1 MAVLARANALRRR
14 LRGRSDERDR
24 TGSARRSSG
33 DSASL
38 RVLTCANAMLIDP
51 ESLPFRELVDAAPDG
66 ILVTSQGGVILLVN
80 AEAERMFGYSR
91 DELVGKPIH
100 LLVPERLRVRHPEHV
115 KSFHESP
122 RLRPMGSG
130 LDLFGRRRDGSE
142 FPVEISLSPMQHA
155 GQRLVVAG
163 IRDITDRRKIESE
176 VKRANA
182 YLVSAV
188 DAIQDAFALYDEHD
202 RVVLVNS
209 ACRQLLGGSLS
220 GAIIGRRFDEVL
232 PEALSAGV
240 FDFSD
245 ESREALLERWVAY
258 HNAPSGTLDVRTGR
272 GRYLRVVERKT
283 PEHGTVSVMMD
294 VTDDVLREAE
304 LRSASAAKSEFL
316 SSMSH
321 ELRTP
326 LNAVLGFAQLLE
338 RDRKQPLSDRQQ
350 ERLQHVLH
358 GGEHLLRL
366 IDDVLDLS
374 RIEAGRITMSCE
386 PVGVREVL
394 SEVLTT
400 LEPMAARARI
410 KLDVAAIPADLPRV
424 VADRTRLAQILMNFG
439 SNAIKYGKP
448 DGSAT
453 FEAAAA
459 GANVRITVIDDG
471 IGIPAD
477 KRGKLFEP
485 FQRAGQETGP
495 IEGTG
500 IGLVIS
506 KRLAGLMHGSVGF
519 TSEAGQGSRFWVE
532 VPMLHAGAAGLA
544 ETPAAATVTSPLA
557 VTAERYKVVY
567 VEDNPSNIAFM
578 RDLVEDLPSVEL
590 LTAPTAEI
598 GLPLIRSHQ
607 PAAVIMDVN
616 LPGMSGLEAV
626 KLLQQWPET
635 RDIPI
640 VGLSAAALIKD
651 TARAQEAGF
660 YRYLT
665 KPVKVAELTAVLEDL
680 LVPRRA

>member
-1 MAVLARANALRRR
+1 VTPGLARV
-14 LRGRSDERDR
+14 
-24 TGSARRSSG
+24 TGTGYSF
-33 DSASL
+33 
-38 RVLTCANAMLIDP
+38 VPMPIDP
-51 ESLPFRELVDAAPDG
+51 ETLPFRQLVDAAPDG
-66 ILVTSQGGVILLVN
+66 ILVTDQRGIIVLVN
-80 AEAERMFGYSR
+80 AEAERMFGYAR
-91 DELVGKPIH
+91 DALVGKPIH
-100 LLVPERLRVRHPEHV
+100 VLVPERLRARHPEHV
-115 KSFHESP
+115 ESFHAAP

-130 LDLFGRRRDGSE
+130 LDLSGHRSDGTE
-142 FPVEISLSPMQHA
+142 FPVEISLSPIQHA
-155 GQRLVVAG
+155 GERLVVAG
-163 IRDITDRRKIESE
+163 IRDVTDRRTIERQA
-176 VKRANA
+176 KRANA

-188 DAIQDAFALYDEHD
+188 DAIQDAFALYDEDD

-209 ACRQLLGGSLS
+209 SCRQLLGGTLA
-220 GAIIGRRFDEVL
+220 GAIVGRRFDEVL
-232 PEALSAGV
+232 PAALGAGV

-245 ESREALLERWVAY
+245 ESRDALLQRWLAY
-258 HNAPSGTLDVRTGR
+258 HASPSGTLDVRTGG

-283 PEHGTVSVMMD
+283 PEHGTVSLMMD

-338 RDRKQPLSDRQQ
+338 RDRKQPLTLRQQ

-374 RIEAGRITMSCE
+374 RIEAGRITISCE
-386 PVGVREVL
+386 PVVVREVL
-394 SEVLTT
+394 AEVTTT
-400 LEPMAARARI
+400 LEPMATHAHITLA
-410 KLDVAAIPADLPRV
+410 VAPIRGDLPRV

-448 DGSAT
+448 GGQAT
-453 FEAAAA
+453 FEAIGDADS
-459 GANVRITVIDDG
+459 VRITVIDDG

-477 KRGKLFEP
+477 KRDRLFEP

-506 KRLAGLMHGSVGF
+506 KRLAGLMQGTVGF
-519 TSEAGQGSRFWVE
+519 TSEAGHGSRFWVE
-532 VPMLHAGAAGLA
+532 VPTYRATTADLTA
-544 ETPAAATVTSPLA
+544 TPQVVPATSPLA
-557 VTAERYKVVY
+557 TTGARHKVVY

-578 RDLVEDLPSVEL
+578 RELVEDLASVEL

-598 GLPLIRSHQ
+598 GLPLIRAHQ
-607 PAAVIMDVN
+607 PAVVIMDIN
-616 LPGMSGLEAV
+616 LPGMSGFEAV
-626 KLLQQWPET
+626 SQLRAWPET
-635 RDIPI
+635 RAIPV
-640 VGLSAAALIKD
+640 VGLSAAALLKD
-651 TARAQEAGF
+651 TTRAKDAGF
-660 YRYLT
+660 HRYLT
-665 KPVKVAELTAVLEDL
+665 KPVKVAELTAVLEEL
-680 LVPRRA
+680 LLGSA

>member
-1 MAVLARANALRRR
+1 
-14 LRGRSDERDR
+14 
-24 TGSARRSSG
+24 
-33 DSASL
+33 
-38 RVLTCANAMLIDP
+38 MLIDP

-66 ILVTSQGGVILLVN
+66 ILVTGQQGTILLVN
-80 AEAERMFGYSR
+80 AEVVRMFGYER

-100 LLVPERLRVRHPEHV
+100 LLVPEQFRARHPEHV
-115 KSFHESP
+115 RRFHDAP

-130 LDLFGRRRDGSE
+130 LDLYARRNDGSE
-142 FPVEISLSPMQHA
+142 FPVEISLSPIAHG

-163 IRDITDRRKIESE
+163 IRDVTENRKIERE
-176 VKRANA
+176 VKRVNA

-188 DAIQDAFALYDEHD
+188 DAVQDAFALYDEED

-209 ACRQLLGGSLS
+209 ASRQLLGGPLAT
-220 GAIIGRRFDEVL
+220 AIVGRKFADIL
-232 PEALSAGV
+232 PDALAAGV

-245 ESREALLERWVAY
+245 ESREALLERWLAY
-258 HNAPSGTLDVRTGR
+258 HRDPVGTLEVRTGR
-272 GRYLRVVERKT
+272 GRYLQVIARKT
-283 PEHGTVSVMMD
+283 PEHGTVAMIRD
-294 VTDDVLREAE
+294 VTDGVLREAE
-304 LRSASAAKSEFL
+304 LRSASAAKTEFL

-338 RDRKQPLSDRQQ
+338 RDRKQPLSERQQ

-374 RIEAGRITMSCE
+374 RIEAGRVTMSCE
-386 PVGVREVL
+386 PVSVPDVL

-400 LEPMAARARI
+400 LEPMAARAQIRI
-410 KLDVAAIPADLPRV
+410 AVAEVSDDLPRV
-424 VADRTRLAQILMNFG
+424 LADRTRLAQILMNFG
-439 SNAIKYGKP
+439 SNAIKYGRR
-448 DGSAT
+448 DGHAT
-453 FEAAAA
+453 FAATSL
-459 GANVRITVIDDG
+459 GACVRITVIDDG

-477 KRGKLFEP
+477 KRSKLFEP

-506 KRLAGLMHGSVGF
+506 KRLAGLMQGSVGF
-519 TSEAGQGSRFWVE
+519 TSEVGQGSQFWVD
-532 VPMLHAGAAGLA
+532 VPVHRDSAA
-544 ETPAAATVTSPLA
+544 EIPITPRAISATSPLVA
-557 VTAERYKVVY
+557 SETRHKVVY

-578 RDLVEDLPSVEL
+578 RELVDDLAGIEL

-598 GLPLIRSHQ
+598 GMALIRAHQ
-607 PAAVIMDVN
+607 PAVVVMDIN
-616 LPGMSGLEAV
+616 LPGMSGLEAI
-626 KLLQQWPET
+626 QQLKGWPDT
-635 RDIPI
+635 RDIP
-640 VGLSAAALIKD
+640 VVALSAAALNKD
-651 TARAQEAGF
+651 LARAQDLGF

-665 KPVKVAELTAVLEDL
+665 KPVKVAELTRVLEEL
-680 LVPRRA
+680 LVARRGESR

>member
-1 MAVLARANALRRR
+1 
-14 LRGRSDERDR
+14 
-24 TGSARRSSG
+24 
-33 DSASL
+33 
-38 RVLTCANAMLIDP
+38 MLIDP
-51 ESLPFRELVDAAPDG
+51 ETLPFRELLDAAPDG
-66 ILVTSQGGVILLVN
+66 ILVTGQHGTILLVN
-80 AEAERMFGYSR
+80 AEVVRMFGYDR
-91 DELVGKPIH
+91 EALVGQPIH
-100 LLVPERLRVRHPEHV
+100 LLVPDKFRARHPDHV
-115 KSFHESP
+115 KSFHDAP

-130 LDLFGRRRDGSE
+130 LELFGRRSDGSE
-142 FPVEISLSPMQHA
+142 FPVEISLSPIHHG

-163 IRDITDRRKIESE
+163 IRDVTEHRKIERE

-209 ACRQLLGGSLS
+209 ASRQLLGGTLAA
-220 GAIIGRRFDEVL
+220 AIVGRRFDELL
-232 PEALSAGV
+232 PDALAAGV

-245 ESREALLERWVAY
+245 ESREALLARWLAY
-258 HNAPSGTLDVRTGR
+258 HKDPVGTLEVRTGT
-272 GRYLRVVERKT
+272 GRYLRVIARKT
-283 PEHGTVSVMMD
+283 PEHGTVSLMMD
-294 VTDDVLREAE
+294 VTDDVVREAE

-338 RDRKQPLSDRQQ
+338 RDRKQPLSERQQ

-374 RIEAGRITMSCE
+374 RIEAGRVTISCE
-386 PVGVREVL
+386 PVVVRDVL
-394 SEVLTT
+394 AEVLTT
-400 LEPMAARARI
+400 LEPMATRAQIR
-410 KLDVAAIPADLPRV
+410 LELGALPASLPRV
-424 VADRTRLAQILMNFG
+424 LADRTRLAQILMNFG
-439 SNAIKYGKP
+439 SNAIKYGRP
-448 DGSAT
+448 DGHAK
-453 FEAAAA
+453 FEAASH
-459 GANVRITVIDDG
+459 GPSVRITVIDNG
-471 IGIPAD
+471 IGIPTD
-477 KRGKLFEP
+477 KRSKLFEP

-506 KRLAGLMHGSVGF
+506 KRLAGLMHGGVGF
-519 TSEAGQGSRFWVE
+519 TSEADRGSQFWVDIPTYRASTAE
-532 VPMLHAGAAGLA
+532 VA
-544 ETPAAATVTSPLA
+544 PAPRVLSPTSPL
-557 VTAERYKVVY
+557 TAPGARHKVVY

-578 RDLVEDLPSVEL
+578 RDLVEDLTSVDL

-598 GLPLIRSHQ
+598 GLPLIRSHL
-607 PAAVIMDVN
+607 PAVVIMDIN
-616 LPGMSGLEAV
+616 LPGMSGLEAI
-626 KLLQQWPET
+626 KRLQQWPET

-651 TARAQEAGF
+651 MARAQEAGF

-665 KPVKVAELTAVLEDL
+665 KPVKVAELTAVLEEL
-680 LVPRRA
+680 LVDRST